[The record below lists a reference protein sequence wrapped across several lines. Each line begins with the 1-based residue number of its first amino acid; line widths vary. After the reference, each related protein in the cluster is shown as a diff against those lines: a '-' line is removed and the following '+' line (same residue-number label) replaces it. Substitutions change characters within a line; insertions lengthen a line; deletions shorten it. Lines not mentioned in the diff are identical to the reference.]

1 MITRSLI
8 NVASVNWAPTQLLHA
23 PSWKKLELRTFD
35 GGREHERFVYVDN
48 VKIAE
53 VRGTLT
59 DNSVNI
65 EEWNVERGEWVK
77 LPGWTLVQVLPGMS
91 IYVHVNDCIYT
102 VYY

>member
-1 MITRSLI
+1 MSRSLI

-23 PSWKKLELRTFD
+23 PYHKKLDLRTFD
-35 GGREHERFVYVDN
+35 GGGEHECFVYVDD

-53 VRGTLT
+53 VHGTLT
-59 DNSVNI
+59 DNSVAI

-77 LPGWTLVQVLPGMS
+77 LPGWSLVQIMAGMS